1 MQPDVTIIGAGLSGL
16 TAALS
21 CEAAGKK
28 VLILEST
35 DRAGGRIKTDQVD
48 GFLLDHG
55 FQVLLSAYEK
65 ANEVFDMKALSPG
78 YFAAGAKITD
88 HRGTY
93 RFGDPLRNPSLAF
106 PTLLARAGSLGDK
119 WKIFQLT
126 RQLQSQSAAQM
137 FIPGG
142 LSTHQFLVDYGFS
155 TQIIDNFFVPFF
167 GGIFLERKLE
177 TPASMFRFV
186 FRNFALGSACLPAK
200 GMQALPDQLLSRLQ
214 NAELRY
220 LTPVEKI
227 SKDKSLIHLKSGEEL
242 SYNHL
247 IIACDPSH
255 FFAEAKQ
262 KYRNTVTMYFAGSST
277 LQAQNKT
284 IGLDARSDS
293 PVNNFCRHDEVQP
306 ECAPEGKSLW
316 SVTVRDGVETTT
328 TAVGQSLAELIQAPA
343 NALFHLKTYQIARAL
358 PVVDTPRYD
367 LTAEETRYDSRIFLA
382 GDYLLNGSIEAAL
395 LSGARA
401 AEAVIRSAENQ

>member
-1 MQPDVTIIGAGLSGL
+1 
-16 TAALS
+16 
-21 CEAAGKK
+21 
-28 VLILEST
+28 
-35 DRAGGRIKTDQVD
+35 
-48 GFLLDHG
+48 
-55 FQVLLSAYEK
+55 
-65 ANEVFDMKALSPG
+65 
-78 YFAAGAKITD
+78 
-88 HRGTY
+88 
-93 RFGDPLRNPSLAF
+93 LRNPSLAF

-119 WKIFQLT
+119 WNVFQLT
-126 RQLQSQSAAQM
+126 RHLQSQSAAQM
-137 FIPGG
+137 FIPDG

-155 TQIIDNFFVPFF
+155 KQIIDNFFVPFF

-220 LTPVEKI
+220 LTSVEKI

-255 FFAEAKQ
+255 FFAEAKPRQ

-277 LQAQNKT
+277 LQAQHKT
-284 IGLDARSDS
+284 IGLDARSNS

-316 SVTVRDGVETTT
+316 SVTVRDGEETTT
-328 TAVGQSLAELIQAPA
+328 TAVGQSLAELIHAPT
-343 NALFHLKTYQIARAL
+343 NALSHLKTYQIARAL

-367 LTAEETRYDSRIFLA
+367 LTMEETRYDSRIFLA

-395 LSGARA
+395 RSGERA